1 MKKVL
6 LVDEHDNSLG
16 YMEKME
22 AHKNGGKLHRA
33 FSVFL
38 YDGEKMLI
46 QKRASTKYHCPSL
59 YTNSC
64 CSHPLD
70 DDIKYYA
77 KKRLVEELGIDLKK
91 IHLKEVKTMLY
102 KKTFTNSLTEYEYDH
117 LLISEYKSKSF
128 CLNLK
133 EVSEVVWIDFD
144 SLLKDIKINK
154 DKYTYWFKKS
164 VEDVIAII
172 RKQKKTM

>member
-1 MKKVL
+1 MNKVL
-6 LVDEHDNSLG
+6 LVDENDNSLG

-38 YDGEKMLI
+38 YKGENMLI
-46 QKRASTKYHCPSL
+46 QKRANSKYHCPSL

-70 DDIKYYA
+70 DDIKFYA
-77 KKRLVEELGIDLKK
+77 RKRLVEELGVDIDS
-91 IHLKEVKTMLY
+91 ISLKEVKTMLY
-102 KKTFTNSLTEYEYDH
+102 KKTFSNSLTEYEYDH
-117 LLISEYKSKSF
+117 LFISEYKSNFFS
-128 CLNLK
+128 LNLN
-133 EVSEVVWIDFD
+133 EVSEVMWVDFD
-144 SLLKDIKINK
+144 SLLKDIKINE

-172 RKQKKTM
+172 RKQENK